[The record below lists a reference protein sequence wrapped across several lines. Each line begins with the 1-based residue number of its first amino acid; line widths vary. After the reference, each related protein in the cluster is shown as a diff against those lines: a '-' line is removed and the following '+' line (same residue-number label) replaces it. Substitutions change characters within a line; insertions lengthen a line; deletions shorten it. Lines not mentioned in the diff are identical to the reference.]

1 MIFALSTDDR
11 TLQVFDSEAEAISY
25 AEGIDVEDGIWLFFN
40 EMGQALEPV
49 FTKPNQRGSLVVAS
63 GVYELRLASL
73 NTPPLQ
79 AKLSEVKAIGNVGRF
94 KSVSEV
100 KAWLASKSAS
110 DRDRLKPTC

>member
-25 AEGIDVEDGIWLFFN
+25 AEGIDVEDGVWAFFDDA
-40 EMGQALEPV
+40 GQALEPV
-49 FTKPNQRGSLVVAS
+49 FTKPNQRGRFVVSS
-63 GVYELRLASL
+63 GVYELRLAAP

-79 AKLSEVKAIGNVGRF
+79 AKLSEVSAIGNVGKF

-100 KAWLASKSAS
+100 EAWLASNSSFK
-110 DRDRLKPTC
+110 RDALKRAP